1 VLWIRVSGRGRRIE
15 MFEVVSRRRRVVG
28 GRKGPDAR
36 RIKRGGVV
44 GIGCAGATI
53 WGATR

>member
-1 VLWIRVSGRGRRIE
+1 MLWIRVSGRRRRIE
-15 MFEVVSRRRRVVG
+15 LFKVVGRRRRRLIG

-44 GIGCAGATI
+44 GVTTI